1 VIIENAHA
9 IQKKLGEYNIN
20 AKFLGMI
27 KN

>member
-1 VIIENAHA
+1 MIVKDHTN
-9 IQKKLGEYNIN
+9 QKKLVEYNIN